1 LKPFYSGTHG
11 SIFCIDAFDFIKK
24 VDTESVDLVFTSPPF
39 DLITQKAYGNLNGEQ
54 YQNWLS
60 DYCQEFRRI
69 LKPTGSMVLDFGGG
83 WTKGSPTK
91 NLYEYRF
98 LLNAV
103 DNHGFHLAQDCFWWD
118 PTRLPTPAQWV
129 NVTRER
135 LKDSVNKLWWLSKT
149 ANPKADNSQV
159 LKRYSKRMQSVFTNG
174 TNVGVRS
181 TGHTVS
187 ENFEKDNG
195 GAIPPN
201 LIALSNSVRD
211 EEYFNFCKENSLPV
225 HPARF
230 HPLLPEFFIRFLT
243 EPGDLV
249 LDPFAGSCI
258 TGSVAEK
265 LKRNWICLE
274 IEEDYVSGAISR
286 FINQKEPK
294 KTSSPASYSIQAPFF
309 GNQKDNEPL
318 VKKTQLPLF
327 YDEK

>member
-1 LKPFYSGTHG
+1 LKPFYSATHG
-11 SIFCIDAFDFIKK
+11 SIFAVEALDFIKK
-24 VDTESVDLVFTSPPF
+24 MDDESVDLIFTSPPF
-39 DLITQKAYGNLNGEQ
+39 DLITKKAYGNLNGEQ

-60 DYCQEFRRI
+60 SFCKEFRRI
-69 LKPTGSMVLDFGGG
+69 LKPTGSLVLDFGGG
-83 WTKGSPTK
+83 WSKGSPTK

-103 DNHGFHLAQDCFWWD
+103 DNFGFHLAQDCFWWD

-135 LKDSVNKLWWLSKT
+135 LKDAVNKLWWLSKT
-149 ANPKADNSQV
+149 ENPKANNAKV
-159 LKRYSKRMQSVFTNG
+159 LKNYSKRMQSVLTDG
-174 TNVGVRS
+174 TNVGIRS
-181 TGHTVS
+181 TGHIVS
-187 ENFEKDNG
+187 DNFTKDNG

-201 LIALSNSVRD
+201 LIALSNSVHD
-211 EEYFNFCKENSLPV
+211 KGYFSFCEENGLPI

-249 LDPFAGSCI
+249 LDPFAGSCV

-265 LKRNWICLE
+265 LERSWICLE
-274 IEEDYVSGAISR
+274 LEQDYASGAIGR
-286 FINQKEPK
+286 FMDINEANK
-294 KTSSPASYSIQAPFF
+294 KSQPATYHVDAPFF
-309 GNQKDNEPL
+309 GNQKNNEPL
-318 VKKTQLPLF
+318 VNKVQLPLF